1 MPSTIEY
8 QRQIAYQL
16 GQVKLRQMSKQANDC
31 VSFSKAVQN
40 SLDDDLK
47 AELAIFGDGNDGH
60 IDKLITLLQ
69 DPSRELNNNHQT
81 ILHLAPIAIQTHNN
95 HPAIFECLSLALKI
109 ADMNKQEQASIL
121 EKPDH
126 KDLTPLHYITIK
138 GSKAPNLTESYVK
151 HAKEQGFDINAI
163 KTPRTSATL
172 FQLAC
177 FYEDPHLDRGPR
189 FILSEEHDESANNF
203 DKYAPMKCLLS
214 HFQPDIDVNARFS
227 GSTPLIK
234 TLNDRD
240 EQAFNLL
247 LKAGADPSIKDKHHY
262 NVYDWINFKI
272 DEHQQNIIS
281 QLGPDRADRHFL
293 AEENKWL
300 GLRLRSI
307 DPIYNKF
314 INDIKAIKHQLDDT
328 MPAPSTSR
336 SSPSFFNSAPKPPME
351 KLRDYLDNLSEYN
364 NGMLFDVTTEQKEAL
379 KQNDQM
385 TELINHLD
393 KVIQQ
398 YADSDSQAVQQMTR
412 NYYKP
417 EQTKQKWGQEYT
429 QGVRQ
434 ILVGLNKALAF

>member
-1 MPSTIEY
+1 MPAIIDY

-16 GQVKLRQMSKQANDC
+16 GQVKSGQMSEHANHF
-31 VSFSKAVQN
+31 VSFSKAVQK

-60 IDKLITLLQ
+60 IDRLITLLQ
-69 DPSRELNNNHQT
+69 DPSRELNKEQQT
-81 ILHLAPIAIQTHNN
+81 ILHLAPIVIETNNN
-95 HPAIFECLSLALKI
+95 HPVLIECLSLALKI
-109 ADMNKQEQASIL
+109 ADTNQQEQSSIL

-138 GSKAPNLTESYVK
+138 GDKAPDLTESYVK
-151 HAKEQGFDINAI
+151 HAKEQDCDINTI
-163 KTPRTSATL
+163 KTPGTSATL

-177 FYEDPHLDRGPR
+177 FYEDPHRDREPR
-189 FILSEEHDESANNF
+189 FILSDERDESVNNF
-203 DKYAPMKCLLS
+203 DKYAPMKCLLRY
-214 HFQPDIDVNARFS
+214 FQSDINVNARFL

-234 TLNDRD
+234 ALNDKN
-240 EQAFNLL
+240 EQAFDLL
-247 LKAGADPSIKDKHHY
+247 LKAGADPSIKDKRHY
-262 NVYDWINFKI
+262 NVYDWINFKV

-281 QLGPDRADRHFL
+281 QLGPDKADRHFL

-307 DPIYNKF
+307 DPIYNNF
-314 INDIKAIKHQLDDT
+314 INDITAIKHQLDDA
-328 MPAPSTSR
+328 MPAPSASR
-336 SSPSFFNSAPKPPME
+336 SSPSFFTSAPKPPME
-351 KLRDYLDNLSEYN
+351 KLRDYLNNLSEYN
-364 NGMLFDVTTEQKEAL
+364 NGMLFDVTLEQKEAL

-385 TELINHLD
+385 TELINRLD

-417 EQTKQKWGQEYT
+417 EETKQKWGQEYAL
-429 QGVRQ
+429 GVRQ
-434 ILVGLNKALAF
+434 LLAGLTASIS